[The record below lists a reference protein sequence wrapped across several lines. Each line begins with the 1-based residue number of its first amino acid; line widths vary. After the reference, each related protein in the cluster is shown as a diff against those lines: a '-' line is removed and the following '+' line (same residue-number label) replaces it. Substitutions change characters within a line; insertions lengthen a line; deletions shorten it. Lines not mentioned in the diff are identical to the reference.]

1 MSFRSVDERILG
13 DATVRKWQYVAMARS
28 ERLLTL
34 LQVLRR
40 HRRPV
45 SGAVLAQETGVSIR
59 TLYRDIASLQA
70 QGADIAG
77 EPGLGYV
84 LRPGFMLPPL
94 MFSQGELE
102 ALILGFRWVQKFA
115 DAPVTKA
122 ASDALAK
129 ISTVLPADLR
139 DELENTALLVGP
151 RKVVD
156 SEVVDL
162 ALIRAAMRRERK
174 LRLAYAD
181 GAGNLSERV
190 IWPIA
195 LGYFEDTRMLVAWC
209 ETRDDYRHFRTDRM
223 QEIALLDT
231 RYPRRRHQLLEGW
244 REMENGPRRSE
255 RGQTCADDP
264 ATAISQP

>member
-1 MSFRSVDERILG
+1 
-13 DATVRKWQYVAMARS
+13 MARS

-40 HRRPV
+40 YRHPV
-45 SGAVLAQETGVSIR
+45 SGATLAQETGVSIR

-70 QGADIAG
+70 QGADIEG
-77 EPGLGYV
+77 EPGVGYV

-102 ALILGFRWVQKFA
+102 ALMLGFRWVQKFA

-129 ISTVLPADLR
+129 ISAVLPTDLR
-139 DELENTALLVGP
+139 DELQSTALLVGP

-162 ALIRAAMRRERK
+162 VLLRAAIRRERR

-181 GAGNLSERV
+181 GAGNFSERV

-195 LGYFEDTRMLVAWC
+195 LGYFEETRMLVAWC
-209 ETRDDYRHFRTDRM
+209 EQRWDFRHFRTDRM
-223 QEIALLDT
+223 REITPLDM
-231 RYPRRRHQLLEGW
+231 RYPRRRAELLKEW
-244 REMENGPRRSE
+244 RDIENGPRRRE
-255 RGQTCADDP
+255 RGQTCADEP

>member
-1 MSFRSVDERILG
+1 M
-13 DATVRKWQYVAMARS
+13 TRS

-40 HRRPV
+40 HRHPV
-45 SGAVLAQETGVSIR
+45 SGAMLAAETGVSIR

-70 QGADIAG
+70 QGADIEG
-77 EPGLGYV
+77 EPGVGYV

-102 ALILGFRWVQKFA
+102 ALMLGFSWVQKFA

-129 ISTVLPADLR
+129 ISAVLPTELR
-139 DELENTALLVGP
+139 DELQSTALLVGP

-162 ALIRAAMRRERK
+162 VLLRAAIRRERR

-181 GAGNLSERV
+181 GAGNFSERT

-195 LGYFEDTRMLVAWC
+195 LGYFEETRMLVAWC
-209 ETRDDYRHFRTDRM
+209 EQRGDFRHFRTDRM
-223 QEIALLDT
+223 REITLLDM
-231 RYPRRRHQLLEGW
+231 RYPRRRAQLLTEW
-244 REMENGPRRSE
+244 REIENGPRRRE
-255 RGQTCADDP
+255 GARTCADSS
-264 ATAISQP
+264 A